1 MDQFDLASEFEQL
14 AREAALRQRKPVTKH
29 NGHCLN
35 CGEAARGA
43 FCNPECREDYERIE
57 RAAKRSG
64 LQKIE
69 EEE

>member
-1 MDQFDLASEFEQL
+1 MDDLDRAAEREMR
-14 AREAALRQRKPVTKH
+14 AREMAINVRKPAPKY

-35 CGEAARGA
+35 CGDASRGA